1 MIHYSAVHAVESV
14 SSQFNHAYNDIVDE
28 VVSETNYV
36 GMLLDSLQM
45 GKHVGVHRNF
55 DDLPFLLKQASTS
68 KEKWY
73 IDVWPVKDH
82 TSDTYDSI
90 DRPCFSLLCSAQSAK
105 HILPATLH
113 LLSYLLRLLTV
124 TTTAGA
130 LPHRY
135 TYSYE
140 LLLQL
145 AAILHMTKRWRKLTV
160 RVIELVDLEQ
170 QEEAERQRV
179 KSFLEDIRITNA
191 EIKVEPHVISTRCAS
206 AVCV

>member
-1 MIHYSAVHAVESV
+1 M
-14 SSQFNHAYNDIVDE
+14 
-28 VVSETNYV
+28 
-36 GMLLDSLQM
+36 
-45 GKHVGVHRNF
+45 
-55 DDLPFLLKQASTS
+55 P
-68 KEKWY
+68 
-73 IDVWPVKDH
+73 
-82 TSDTYDSI
+82 
-90 DRPCFSLLCSAQSAK
+90 
-105 HILPATLH
+105 
-113 LLSYLLRLLTV
+113 
-124 TTTAGA
+124 TTAGA

-191 EIKVEPHVISTRCAS
+191 EIKVEPHVISIRCAS